1 MVWDEFQIYA
11 GASEPFRLFYPDR
24 RIAVDRGS
32 GNLVFQKKRLAVRRE
47 THMRAFTIKN
57 LKDFMNQLLLA
68 DTFDYFSVSEATI
81 TTFVTFSIDGS
92 LHPDFYDSDTA
103 ARLKAAGKSQVRWSG
118 IKSWC
123 YSVIRGKRT
132 PVSFRFIF
140 LLPEDRS
147 RALCE
152 SSQAPVEPDNIAGL
166 FLNIH
171 Y

>member
-1 MVWDEFQIYA
+1 
-11 GASEPFRLFYPDR
+11 
-24 RIAVDRGS
+24 
-32 GNLVFQKKRLAVRRE
+32 
-47 THMRAFTIKN
+47 MRAFTIKN

-81 TTFVTFSIDGS
+81 TTLVTFCVFFS
-92 LHPDFYDSDTA
+92 LHPYFYDSDTA

-171 Y
+171 YNGTALTVTTGTSLKIFTLDKTLEHAFDNAVQKFLLEHGIDFEME

>member
-1 MVWDEFQIYA
+1 
-11 GASEPFRLFYPDR
+11 
-24 RIAVDRGS
+24 
-32 GNLVFQKKRLAVRRE
+32 
-47 THMRAFTIKN
+47 MRAFTIKN

-68 DTFDYFSVSEATI
+68 DTFDYFSVSEASI

-147 RALCE
+147 RALCAAALLAQYGQRPGE
-152 SSQAPVEPDNIAGL
+152 SCREIAEILAKNLTKHQIMRTIELLQKYRGECAYNVGVGHVLGALAVELEEIL
-166 FLNIH
+166 
-171 Y
+171 